1 MNSKIVKLVIS
12 GLFIV
17 LGLVLTIF
25 LFVSPSY
32 YDLLVKIGLADK
44 LEVETVNKD
53 VYKYQGVGEIEY
65 DGYKIVSYDD
75 TVYETN
81 MVNLVQTRE
90 FGIKK
95 YLVGT
100 MGFEYSEYYG
110 NLYSNSVYYK
120 GL

>member
-81 MVNLVQTRE
+81 MVNQSRRADGVELGVR
-90 FGIKK
+90 K
-95 YLVGT
+95 
-100 MGFEYSEYYG
+100 S
-110 NLYSNSVYYK
+110 LYFLK
-120 GL
+120 HGAAKLC

>member
-1 MNSKIVKLVIS
+1 MGKGYIS
-12 GLFIV
+12 FFSGYFIPNRFS
-17 LGLVLTIF
+17 L
-25 LFVSPSY
+25 S

-95 YLVGT
+95 YLV
-100 MGFEYSEYYG
+100 
-110 NLYSNSVYYK
+110 
-120 GL
+120 